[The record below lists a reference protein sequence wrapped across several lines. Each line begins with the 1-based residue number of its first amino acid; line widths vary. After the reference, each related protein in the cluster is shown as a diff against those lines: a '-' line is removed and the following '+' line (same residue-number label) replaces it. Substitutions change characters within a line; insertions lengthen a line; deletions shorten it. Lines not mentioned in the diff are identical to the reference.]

1 MKEVTFEA
9 KNIIKEREDERKE
22 VRGNRRR
29 QIGVRNIIE
38 GTGGE
43 FI

>member
-9 KNIIKEREDERKE
+9 KTIIKEREDERKE
-22 VRGNRRR
+22 VRGNRKR
-29 QIGVRNIIE
+29 QIGVWNIRE